1 MFGFRR
7 RLENLPVRRQD
18 NKRRQTQSRR
28 HLLLETLEDRR
39 LLAAVWVDDDYTA
52 ETLGWGV
59 DGFATIQAG
68 INAVASGGTVYVP
81 AGTYTESLTANKSVD
96 IRGPNTGF
104 PRTTGKPGGGSSHPR
119 RPRIPRT

>member
-1 MFGFRR
+1 MSSGHNRLVIFPKLLHLPRQPLQSRAIKGLIVVSPSRFPKPPIGDSVMFGFRR

-52 ETLGWGV
+52 ETLGWGI
-59 DGFATIQAG
+59 DPSRRSTRGSTG
-68 INAVASGGTVYVP
+68 SLPVA
-81 AGTYTESLTANKSVD
+81 
-96 IRGPNTGF
+96 R
-104 PRTTGKPGGGSSHPR
+104 
-119 RPRIPRT
+119 